1 MNIFLINKYNN
12 YYNFIIIINKKKDSK
27 KNKNALNGGFMYT
40 IDKIIKRFNS
50 IFLKINNNHKPNDCI
65 NKKII

>member
-1 MNIFLINKYNN
+1 
-12 YYNFIIIINKKKDSK
+12 
-27 KNKNALNGGFMYT
+27 MYT

-65 NKKII
+65 NKKNNMIGVYIYAYIYYEERERIHINWTIKI